1 MSSVF
6 LLTFLPAAYPRSPPK
21 PLVHLPVE
29 DSTSQGWGMGS
40 RLLKPREWFFLLLL
54 FFIYLFNFACL
65 DQGAE
70 LVGLKEDCEHLC
82 VCHQVD
88 GAVPELGRDA
98 GWLREAIHTA
108 FSLG

>member
-1 MSSVF
+1 
-6 LLTFLPAAYPRSPPK
+6 
-21 PLVHLPVE
+21 
-29 DSTSQGWGMGS
+29 MGS
-40 RLLKPREWFFLLLL
+40 RLLEPRECFFLLLLFLL

-65 DQGAE
+65 NQGAE
-70 LVGLKEDCEHLC
+70 LVGLKEDCEYLC

-98 GWLREAIHTA
+98 GRLREAIHTA